1 MVTGP
6 GKAEVVDADRPQ
18 VGPHDVLVRMRA
30 CGICGSDAFYI
41 TIGGIPP
48 RQGHTPL
55 GHEPAGEVVE
65 VGAEVAGIAVGDHV
79 VINPMA
85 APSGIIGNGGA
96 TGALADYLLI
106 ENAVRGTSLEVIP
119 KHIPWEV
126 AALNEPMA
134 VARHGVNRCKPKPSD
149 KVVVFGAG
157 PIGLGATL
165 AFKSLG
171 VSHVVVVD
179 LIGSRL
185 DKALRIGADAVINS
199 AEEDVLAR
207 LSQLHGEGESR
218 FPGKAGTDIY
228 LDAAGVPAVVNTALA
243 AAKKGATLAIVGV
256 HKEPVPV
263 EFVNVMSNEITIV
276 GCMGYPDEIFEVTKD
291 LVANWE
297 KYALIVSHTI
307 PFDKVGE
314 ALELAG
320 TSGAADKVVCPP
332 VTWGVRCAERE
343 LRARFREIST
353 TSARSARSRLAGQPV
368 LDRGSLLSADIRR
381 HPGINRIVSRAC
393 EFQLDQ
399 RLALGEQEHRHRLGF
414 IRRSA

>member
-1 MVTGP
+1 MKMSMVTGP
-6 GKAEVVDADRPQ
+6 GKAEVLDAERPT
-18 VGPHDVLVRMRA
+18 VGPNDVLVRMRA

-41 TIGGIPP
+41 TIGGLPP

-55 GHEPAGEVVE
+55 GHEPAGEIAE
-65 VGAEVAGIAVGDHV
+65 VGAKVSGLAVGDHV

-85 APSGIIGNGGA
+85 APGGIIGNGGPS
-96 TGALADYLLI
+96 GALADYLLI

-119 KHIPWEV
+119 DHVPWEV

-134 VARHGVNRCKPKPSD
+134 VARHGANRCRPKPTD

-179 LIGSRL
+179 LLPGRL
-185 DKALRIGADAVINS
+185 DKALQIGADAVINS
-199 AEEDVLAR
+199 ADEDVVAR
-207 LSQLHGEGESR
+207 LIELHGAGESMY
-218 FPGKAGTDIY
+218 PGKAGTNIY

-243 AAKKGATLAIVGV
+243 AAQKSATVGIVGV

-263 EFVNVMSNEITIV
+263 DLINLMSNEITLL
-276 GCMGYPDEIFEVTKD
+276 GSMGYPDEIFEVTKD

-307 PFDKVGE
+307 PFGSVGE
-314 ALELAG
+314 ALELAQ
-320 TSGAADKVVCPP
+320 TPGAADKVV
-332 VTWGVRCAERE
+332 VTFG
-343 LRARFREIST
+343 
-353 TSARSARSRLAGQPV
+353 
-368 LDRGSLLSADIRR
+368 
-381 HPGINRIVSRAC
+381 
-393 EFQLDQ
+393 
-399 RLALGEQEHRHRLGF
+399 
-414 IRRSA
+414 

>member
-1 MVTGP
+1 MKTSVVTGP
-6 GKAEVVDADRPQ
+6 GRAEVLDAERPKA
-18 VGPHDVLVRMRA
+18 GPRDVLVRMRA

-48 RQGHTPL
+48 RQGRTPL

-65 VGAEVAGIAVGDHV
+65 VGAQVTGLAVGDHV

-96 TGALADYLLI
+96 SGALADYLII

-119 KHIPWEV
+119 DHIPWAV

-134 VARHGVNRCKPKPSD
+134 VARHGANRCRPKPTD

-179 LIGSRL
+179 LLPGRL
-185 DKALRIGADAVINS
+185 EKALQIGADAVINS
-199 AEEDVLAR
+199 AEEDVVAR
-207 LSQLHGEGESR
+207 LIELHGAGESM

-243 AAKKGATLAIVGV
+243 AAQKGATVGIVGV
-256 HKEPVPV
+256 HKEPVSV
-263 EFVNVMSNEITIV
+263 DLINVMSNEITLV
-276 GCMGYPDEIFEVTKD
+276 GSMGYPDEIFEVTGD

-307 PFDKVGE
+307 PFGSVGE
-314 ALELAG
+314 ALELAQ
-320 TSGAADKVVCPP
+320 TPGAADKVV
-332 VTWGVRCAERE
+332 VTFG
-343 LRARFREIST
+343 
-353 TSARSARSRLAGQPV
+353 
-368 LDRGSLLSADIRR
+368 
-381 HPGINRIVSRAC
+381 
-393 EFQLDQ
+393 
-399 RLALGEQEHRHRLGF
+399 
-414 IRRSA
+414 